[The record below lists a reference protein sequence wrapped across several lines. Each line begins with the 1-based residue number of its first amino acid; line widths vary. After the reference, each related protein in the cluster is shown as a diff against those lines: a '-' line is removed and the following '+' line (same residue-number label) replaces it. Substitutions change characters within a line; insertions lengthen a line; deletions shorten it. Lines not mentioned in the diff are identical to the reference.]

1 MTEEESRMTESVL
14 PATAAEV
21 NQSPV
26 VVDPQ
31 LRRLRERVAA
41 GIAIALVAA
50 TIGLIAAA
58 LLQVNSDTKFALVKD
73 LMLFVNPLV
82 GVAVGYYFNKVTSE
96 ARAETAEAAAKDA
109 THATGQA
116 VQAAADAKV
125 ETNQARQQVQE
136 VTSSL
141 SQMVETTA
149 PLVEQPPGRTPGVLG
164 PEGAPAETID
174 DMQLRIALARA
185 RSVLQQ
191 QGR

>member
-1 MTEEESRMTESVL
+1 MTESVL
-14 PATAAEV
+14 PATSAEA

-58 LLQVNSDTKFALVKD
+58 LLQVNSAAKFALVKD

-109 THATGQA
+109 TQTTGQA

-125 ETNQARQQVQE
+125 ETHQARQQVQE

-164 PEGAPAETID
+164 AEGAPAETID

-191 QGR
+191 QGL